1 MLKLIKNYWPT
12 ALAGLILL
20 TALTGAYAK
29 YVTER
34 SLTGTLTVTA
44 DIGTVTVQEHKA
56 VPQSDGSYTL
66 SGETTTDGNTY
77 SVVLPGLN
85 LPKDPHVVISGVTAD
100 IPVYVFIKVET
111 DTLPDTMT
119 YELHDDWKPV
129 DDYTD
134 VYVYSDTNGP
144 VQVTENQTIY
154 ILTNNEIVVSQKLL
168 HSNVGDWELS
178 FSACMKQY
186 VSGQSAKQIYEN
198 S

>member
-34 SLTGTLTVTA
+34 SLTGTLTVQA
-44 DIGTVTVQEHKA
+44 NIGTVKVQEHKINLQ
-56 VPQSDGSYTL
+56 PDGAYTL
-66 SGETTTDGNTY
+66 LDTIAEGDQIYDT
-77 SVVLPGLN
+77 VLPGLN
-85 LPKDPHVVISGVTAD
+85 VPKDPHVVISGVTAD

-119 YELHDDWKPV
+119 YELRDDWKPV

-144 VQVTENQTIY
+144 VQVTGDRTVY

>member
-34 SLTGTLTVTA
+34 SLTGTLTVHA
-44 DIGTVTVQEHKA
+44 NIGTVIVQEHK
-56 VPQSDGSYTL
+56 VTEPQSDGSYTL
-66 SGETTTDGNTY
+66 SGETTDSNTY
-77 SVVLPGLN
+77 SVVLPGLD

-100 IPVYVFIKVET
+100 IPVYVFIKVENN
-111 DTLPDTMT
+111 TLPNTMT
-119 YELHDDWKPV
+119 YELRDDWKSV
-129 DDYTD
+129 DGHAG

-144 VQVTENQTIY
+144 VQVTGDRTVY
-154 ILTNNEIVVSQKLL
+154 ILTNNEIVVSQELL
-168 HSNVGDWELS
+168 HSTVGDWELS

-186 VSGQSAKQIYEN
+186 VTGQSAKQIYEN